1 VGFWDG
7 KKVLVTGGAGFIG
20 SHVVEELLRRG
31 RGVRVTV
38 ADDLRNGSR
47 ARLKGRRAAL
57 RAVDLLD
64 PAAAKRACR
73 GQDVVLHVAGRVG
86 GVAYNVAHQAAMF
99 RDNYLLGTN
108 VLEGARLAG
117 VERTLVVSSACV
129 YPSEASVPTP
139 ESDGLR
145 GAPEPSSAG
154 YGWAKRMVEYQARA
168 YRDEYG
174 LKVAIARPYN
184 CYGPR
189 DHFEPE
195 IAHVI
200 PALLRRAFA
209 GENPLKVWG
218 DGTQSRAFLYVE
230 DLARGLLDATER
242 YAVGEPVN
250 IGTSQ
255 EVTVAE
261 LVALVLEAAGAR
273 PRVVFDASKPAGQR
287 RRNCDGT
294 LAKSE
299 FGFEARVDLREG
311 LRRTVEW
318 VRASGVLRRA

>member
-47 ARLKGRRAAL
+47 ARLKGLRAAL

-64 PAAAKRACR
+64 PADAKRACR

-86 GVAYNVAHQAAMF
+86 GVAYNVAHQATMF
-99 RDNYLLGTN
+99 RDNFLLGTN
-108 VLEGARLAG
+108 ALEGARLAG
-117 VERTLVVSSACV
+117 VERMLVVSSACV

-139 ESDGLR
+139 ESDGFR
-145 GAPEPSSAG
+145 GAPEASSAG

-230 DLARGLLDATER
+230 DLARGLLDATEH

-261 LVALVLEAAGAR
+261 LVAMVLEAAGAR

-294 LAKSE
+294 LAKSK